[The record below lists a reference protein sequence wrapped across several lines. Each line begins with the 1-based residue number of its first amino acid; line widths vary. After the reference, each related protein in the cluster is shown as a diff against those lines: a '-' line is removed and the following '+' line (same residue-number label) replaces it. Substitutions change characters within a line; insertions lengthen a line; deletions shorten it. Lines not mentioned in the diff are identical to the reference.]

1 MSKYS
6 KDDSRAIK
14 DMKLDEFAGLLNE
27 YDVNTIGALV
37 DSLDK
42 AKKHSKRK
50 GELRALKAEL
60 ADQKDEIKK
69 LHKHIDKLIDK
80 VKNK

>member
-6 KDDSRAIK
+6 KNDPRAIK

-27 YDVNTIGALV
+27 YDVSTIGALV

-50 GELRALKAEL
+50 GELRMLKAQL
-60 ADQKDEIKK
+60 ADQKNEIKK

-80 VKNK
+80 VKN